1 MAVFMDVF
9 NFSQSILLE
18 SYSICA
24 KFMEPRLQ
32 LSKAIR
38 GTSPQGLV
46 LCILPN
52 IGVVLALLIVFKK
65 NNPGLPVSQAC

>member
-1 MAVFMDVF
+1 
-9 NFSQSILLE
+9 
-18 SYSICA
+18 
-24 KFMEPRLQ
+24 MEPRLQ